1 MTKPTNVLAI
11 ALAAALMVTA
21 ADAERSSLD
30 DVQAP
35 RGQAVQAL
43 RDRTDDVEAPRGQ
56 AVQALRD
63 RTDDVEAP
71 RGTGA

>member
-1 MTKPTNVLAI
+1 MERSIRPRHLTKEENVMTKPTNVLVI

-35 RGQAVQAL
+35 RGQAVQAPH
-43 RDRTDDVEAPRGQ
+43 DRTDDVEAPRGPG
-56 AVQALRD
+56 V
-63 RTDDVEAP
+63 
-71 RGTGA
+71 